1 MNYAQMMVDRQ
12 QNISDEK
19 LAGSFMNSPD
29 SWKSVTRKV
38 ILPFATF
45 IINQKN
51 RMHNDLITLF
61 GSETSSEDKKMA
73 VKSLIGLS
81 AEMLAYQSIA
91 YFIKTQIYD
100 KFAAWITGDDDEE
113 EKKERSFFGIKM
125 TKKEWNAT
133 KFPVKSLVS
142 DIISPFPLLDDA
154 VVFGF
159 DELMSNFPMISD
171 EDIKKAI
178 QDQND
183 ARALKGQDPMDAE
196 QEANLIKNLKDKNTY
211 AVTFQKE
218 SLGRQYGVPGIVF
231 DTYTELADMAQL
243 AYTGEFEDDMGFGPK
258 KKYISKK
265 DQELVKWTLLPMVL
279 YSTGL
284 APKDAGVVSRKV
296 VATVKKRSIS
306 ETKFNNTN
314 ELKTELGRKPKDW
327 EESLVMNTTKK
338 VPTIVE
344 AIKFAERFG
353 GLTESQGKEYAKLI
367 EVTGDY
373 GYLDLKRI
381 QDGET
386 ADQILKK

>member
-1 MNYAQMMVDRQ
+1 
-12 QNISDEK
+12 
-19 LAGSFMNSPD
+19 
-29 SWKSVTRKV
+29 
-38 ILPFATF
+38 
-45 IINQKN
+45 
-51 RMHNDLITLF
+51 
-61 GSETSSEDKKMA
+61 
-73 VKSLIGLS
+73 
-81 AEMLAYQSIA
+81 
-91 YFIKTQIYD
+91 
-100 KFAAWITGDDDEE
+100 
-113 EKKERSFFGIKM
+113 
-125 TKKEWNAT
+125 
-133 KFPVKSLVS
+133 
-142 DIISPFPLLDDA
+142 
-154 VVFGF
+154 
-159 DELMSNFPMISD
+159 MSNFPMISD

-218 SLGRQYGVPGIVF
+218 SLGRQYGVPGIAF

-284 APKDAGVVSRKV
+284 VPKDAGVVSRKV

-306 ETKFNNTN
+306 ETKFNNTS

-338 VPTIVE
+338 VPTLVE

-367 EVTGDY
+367 EITGDY

-381 QDGET
+381 QEGET